1 MDARTPAFNQSSDR
15 TVSWLFPAHPVPAR
29 ADIDSAI
36 SQAKSMLVGGFARVK
51 VVELEDQGG
60 GPRGY
65 VRGYR

>member
-1 MDARTPAFNQSSDR
+1 MDVVAPTLNQSSDHM
-15 TVSWLFPAHPVPAR
+15 VAWLFPAHPVPAR

-36 SQAKSMLVGGFARVK
+36 SKAKSMLVGGFARVK

-65 VRGYR
+65 VKGYR